1 MEGSLELMG
10 IGCSF
15 ERLKYGLEL
24 REVNIPGGWISGREK
39 VSRDPG
45 IECLMNMREYDAA

>member
-15 ERLKYGLEL
+15 ERLKKGLEL
-24 REVNIPGGWISGREK
+24 MEVNIPGGVDLRERK
-39 VSRDPG
+39 SFTGSWYRVFD
-45 IECLMNMREYDAA
+45 EYA